1 MQDFLFLEFNKRKQI
16 TANGNIILKFKHKMK
31 KITLLSIMAAMFA
44 ALSFTSCNTG
54 DDNSY
59 TPLTKEQQTAYQRSM
74 AGSYSNMML
83 TYQKKNAADVNN
95 QTDSVET
102 YCQVSLYGD
111 STMTI
116 ANFPV
121 AAMAEHISGNDD
133 LKAAI
138 AEQEP
143 TTLRCK
149 FVVQPQSTNTVAYIY
164 ACPEALTMNLTYGST
179 PAEHKVNLVF
189 SYSPYTFGV
198 CDWTNHKLGFQFYLA
213 AIYVDGKKT
222 DYLKNSVSGYASVPF
237 LCQPKWEGKKN

>member
-1 MQDFLFLEFNKRKQI
+1 
-16 TANGNIILKFKHKMK
+16 MK
-31 KITLLSIMAAMFA
+31 KITLLSLMVAMFA

-59 TPLTKEQQTAYQRSM
+59 TPLTKEQQDAYQRNM

-83 TYQKKNAADVNN
+83 IYQKKNASDVNN

-102 YCQVSLYGD
+102 ACRIGLYAD

-143 TTLRCK
+143 TNLRCK
-149 FVVQPQSTNTVAYIY
+149 YVVQPQSTTTAAYIY
-164 ACPEALTMNLTYGST
+164 ACPEALSMNLTYGST
-179 PAEHKVNLVF
+179 PTEHKVDFVF
-189 SYSPYTFGV
+189 SYSPYTLGV
-198 CDWTNHKLGFQFYLA
+198 CNWSSHQLGFQFYLA
-213 AIYVDGKKT
+213 YIYVDGKQT
-222 DYLKNSVSGYASVPF
+222 SYLKNSVSGYTSVPF